1 VTESSEVRRASQS
14 DRQCVREW
22 RWWRKEQKEKE
33 QTKSK
38 KGEEGPSAKRRTDSI
53 KSNSMKEEK
62 SRMEDG
68 APNTKL
74 NPDQDKLA

>member
-1 VTESSEVRRASQS
+1 VLENGDGGEKSRR
-14 DRQCVREW
+14 
-22 RWWRKEQKEKE
+22 KKNKQKA
-33 QTKSK
+33 K

-53 KSNSMKEEK
+53 KSNSMKEKK
-62 SRMEDG
+62 SRMEEG